1 MIIATSWAG
10 VSVVYKC
17 RRAKYA
23 FFKKCPDESRTTC
36 MHCKW
41 CIAEIPAPDATR
53 IMSAY
58 RTQIRQKGG
67 D

>member
-10 VSVVYKC
+10 ISVVYKC

-23 FFKKCPDESRTTC
+23 FFKKCPDESRTNC

-41 CIAEIPAPDATR
+41 CIAEISAPDATR
-53 IMSAY
+53 IMNAY
-58 RTQIRQKGG
+58 RTRLKEER
-67 D
+67 